1 MRFPFYRDLLRI
13 ISWNRSDEY
22 RERRSVLVHIHG
34 VCGLTPPFS
43 VFISYTNPELK
54 ADKRLIFTF
63 VRIPKG
69 MQIYTEEKCLCCSH
83 LLCFQHSMLLALV
96 ALTRFSGLYNLLI
109 KFSKVIQFRISCWE

>member
-1 MRFPFYRDLLRI
+1 MRFPFYRDLLRDLLRI

-54 ADKRLIFTF
+54 ADKRLIFTL
-63 VRIPKG
+63 VRIPQG

-83 LLCFQHSMLLALV
+83 LLCFPTLHA
-96 ALTRFSGLYNLLI
+96 AGTGGIN
-109 KFSKVIQFRISCWE
+109 KVLGFT